1 MFRFPF
7 PGVLLAALGLAAPG
21 AAQQAPSSV
30 GACARPDSVIV
41 TGNARVSESSI
52 RSDAGLTAGAPLTY
66 PILQRA
72 IKALFATGQFD
83 DVRLACESPT
93 PARATAIVTV
103 RERPVI
109 ASVVV
114 TGPDAVAPSE
124 VRDRTSDLL
133 PGRTLNPA
141 TLARAVQRIDS
152 LYQSRGYYLAKIHVD
167 SQSVAGRT
175 TIKLDIDE
183 GHRLAISGVRVR
195 GNSTL
200 STQAIVSSMQTKP
213 EGFWWWRGG
222 EFDEDKF
229 AGDLGERIPGA
240 YAARGYVDFQVL
252 KDTLIVDR
260 TRGKAL
266 ADITVAEG
274 PQYRV
279 GTFEVVGNKRFSTDE
294 VERFYPFGHDAPTL
308 SDRVTGF
315 VRRSRTPRGI
325 FDRARWDDAT
335 AQLSNAYRNEG
346 YIYASVRPI
355 IERKRVGPDS
365 AASVDLRWEIDEKS
379 PAIVNRIDIIGN
391 DYTVESC
398 IRDQLIILPGD
409 VFNQDRLIRSYQN
422 IGNMGFF
429 ETPLAPPDTKP
440 ANDQGDIDVIF
451 KVKEKRTGNINFG
464 ASVGQGTGVGGFVG
478 LDQPNLFGLCKRGS
492 LQWQFGAY
500 INDFSL
506 SYTDPAI
513 RQSRISGTVTAYNR
527 RSRYTIADLGRSTLT
542 GGQLQFGFPIPSSPF
557 TRLFVSYGG
566 ERASYGGEGLLG
578 TVACNGCFRS
588 TLGLTATRDTRI
600 DLPFA
605 TAGTYQTLTS
615 QFNGGPL
622 GGSAA
627 FQRFT
632 GEFRNY
638 VPLGSIGGDA
648 PGSSPIKFVLGM
660 TARAGAVFGN
670 TGPFFYSQQFS
681 LGGTQFGEAL
691 RGYKEFSI
699 TPAGYNP
706 AAEQG
711 YTARRESFGSAFLST
726 TIETGVRFSQML
738 YVDTFFDAGN
748 IWADPRQFDP
758 TRLFRGAGVGAA
770 LVTPLGPLGLDFGYG
785 FDRVNSLGRLDPKWE
800 LHFKFGQFF

>member
-1 MFRFPF
+1 MLRQTLPA
-7 PGVLLAALGLAAPG
+7 LLATLLGLATPLAG
-21 AAQQAPSSV
+21 QQTAASV
-30 GACARPDSVIV
+30 GACARPDSVVV
-41 TGNARVSESSI
+41 TGNSRVSELSI
-52 RSDAGLTAGAPLTY
+52 RSDAGLTKGLALTY
-66 PILQRA
+66 PLLQRA
-72 IKALFATGQFD
+72 IKSLFATGQFD
-83 DVRLACESPT
+83 DVRLSCESVT
-93 PARATAIVTV
+93 ATQATAIIAV
-103 RERPVI
+103 RERPLVGSV
-109 ASVVV
+109 SVVG
-114 TGPDAVAPSE
+114 TDAVASSE
-124 VRDRTSDLL
+124 VRERTGDLI
-133 PGRTLNPA
+133 PGRALNPS
-141 TLARAVQRIDS
+141 TLSRAVQRIDS
-152 LYQSRGYYLAKIHVD
+152 LYQSKGYYLARIRVD
-167 SQSVAGRT
+167 SQTVAGRT
-175 TIKLDIDE
+175 AITLAIDE

-195 GNSTL
+195 GNPTL
-200 STQAIVSSMQTKP
+200 STSEIVAAMQTKP

-229 AGDLGERIPGA
+229 AGDLGERIPSL
-240 YAARGYVDFQVL
+240 YASRGYVDFQVL

-260 TRGKAL
+260 ARGKGL
-266 ADITVAEG
+266 ADITVSEG

-279 GTFEVVGNKRFSTDE
+279 GNFEVVGSKRISSDE
-294 VERFYPFGHDAPTL
+294 IERFYPFGHDAPTL
-308 SDRVTGF
+308 SERVTGF
-315 VRRSRTPRGI
+315 VRRSHAPRGV
-325 FDRARWDDAT
+325 FDKARWDDAT

-346 YIYASVRPI
+346 YIYATVRPVL
-355 IERKRVGPDS
+355 ERKRVGRDS
-365 AASVDLRWEIDEKS
+365 VPTVDLRWEIDEKS
-379 PAIVNRIDIIGN
+379 PAIVNRIDIVGN

-429 ETPLAPPDTKP
+429 ETPMAPPDTKP

-492 LQWQFGAY
+492 LQWQFGAF
-500 INDFSL
+500 INDFNL

-542 GGQLQFGFPIPSSPF
+542 GGQLQFGFPVPSSPF

-605 TAGTYQTLTS
+605 TAGTYQTITS

-638 VPLGSIGGDA
+638 VPLGSVGGDA
-648 PGSSPIKFVLGM
+648 PGSAPIKFVLGM
-660 TARAGAVFGN
+660 TARVGAVFGN
-670 TGPFFYSQQFS
+670 TGPFF
-681 LGGTQFGEAL
+681 
-691 RGYKEFSI
+691 
-699 TPAGYNP
+699 
-706 AAEQG
+706 
-711 YTARRESFGSAFLST
+711 
-726 TIETGVRFSQML
+726 
-738 YVDTFFDAGN
+738 
-748 IWADPRQFDP
+748 
-758 TRLFRGAGVGAA
+758 
-770 LVTPLGPLGLDFGYG
+770 
-785 FDRVNSLGRLDPKWE
+785 
-800 LHFKFGQFF
+800 